1 VNPNT
6 SSISIEDIKAVLPK
20 LTRDQIVALDRE
32 LHGYLE
38 TSMITRAAEGSF
50 KEWQDPEEDIYFR
63 TRSSKPSLC
72 GPLRLGTNFT
82 DKTD

>member
-1 VNPNT
+1 MNPNT
-6 SSISIEDIKAVLPK
+6 APISIEDIKEVLPK

-50 KEWQDPEEDIYFR
+50 QGWQDTEEDIY
-63 TRSSKPSLC
+63 
-72 GPLRLGTNFT
+72 NAEV
-82 DKTD
+82 

>member
-50 KEWQDPEEDIYFR
+50 KEWQDPEEDIY
-63 TRSSKPSLC
+63 
-72 GPLRLGTNFT
+72 NAEV
-82 DKTD
+82 